1 MSAALDLTT
10 LTLTSGGHENP
21 DDGMCLLEAVS
32 YVAGEKFTDQPACA
46 SPILGSFGRNLNDT
60 LSSEK
65 RQLLKPFIP
74 LIVGTADDGYD
85 HERGLM
91 AADWLIRTYTPTWLR
106 LAGLED
112 AAVSLETLPRQ
123 ATWDDVEAAVPVV
136 RAAREKARTARAA
149 AGAAAWAAAGDA
161 ARAAAR
167 AAAGDA
173 ARAAAWDAA
182 RAAAWAAAGA
192 AAWDAARAAA
202 WDAAGDAA
210 GAAAGDAAGDAARDA
225 LQPTVDLLQDS
236 AIELYGRMVTLGKS
250 VGAA

>member
-10 LTLTSGGHENP
+10 LTLASGGHENP

-65 RQLLKPFIP
+65 RQVLKPLIP

-85 HERGLM
+85 QERGLM
-91 AADWLIRTYTPTWLR
+91 AADWVIRTYTPTWLR

-136 RAAREKARTARAA
+136 RAAREKARTA
-149 AGAAAWAAAGDA
+149 
-161 ARAAAR
+161 
-167 AAAGDA
+167 
-173 ARAAAWDAA
+173 
-182 RAAAWAAAGA
+182 
-192 AAWDAARAAA
+192 

-210 GAAAGDAAGDAARDA
+210 WAAAGGA
-225 LQPTVDLLQDS
+225 LNPTVGALQDS
-236 AIELYGRMVTLGKS
+236 AITLFGTMIS
-250 VGAA
+250 GGAA